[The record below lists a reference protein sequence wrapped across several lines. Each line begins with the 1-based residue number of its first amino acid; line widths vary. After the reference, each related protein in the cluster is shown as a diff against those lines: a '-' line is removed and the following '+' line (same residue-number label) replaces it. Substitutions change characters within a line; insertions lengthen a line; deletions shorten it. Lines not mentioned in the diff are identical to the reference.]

1 MTSHR
6 FDAQVRWS
14 DADIM
19 GHVNHARYLSYFEDA
34 RMDLLSAGPMGLAG
48 APGDR
53 GYIAASLAIDYQYP
67 ATYRPGLDLRVETV
81 VSKIGISSYTFS
93 QSMFDAYTSIATCEC
108 VLVAY
113 SYAAGKSRPLDEDE
127 RAYLAKFQ

>member
-1 MTSHR
+1 VTKHQYA
-6 FDAQVRWS
+6 AQVRWS

-34 RMDLLSAGPMGLAG
+34 RMEMLSAGPMGLAG

-53 GYIAASLAIDYQYP
+53 GYIAARLAIDYQFP
-67 ATYRPGLDLRVETV
+67 ATYRPGLVLRVETAI
-81 VSKIGISSYTFS
+81 SKIGTSSYTFAQQMS
-93 QSMFDAYTSIATCEC
+93 DGDTPIAACEC

-113 SYAAGKSRPLDEDE
+113 SYQDDKPRPLADDE